1 MQIEHAIEI
10 SGLVCSKY
18 QTKSNNINLASIEE
32 LFTEAGLEEGSFG
45 IFKIT
50 YADNCSEVY
59 FDYPTDMNAEQ
70 AHIFAEDVFVKTN
83 DKPEIDLA
91 SAIDISDIVLEI
103 LKTPLR
109 QVSLTHL
116 RTLFVNGGLEENQFK
131 LSMTMYVDGRT
142 TIGFIYPS
150 GKNTDQIHTL
160 AKTILIKSTE
170 ENNRG

>member
-50 YADNCSEVY
+50 YADNCSEIY
-59 FDYPTDMNAEQ
+59 FHYPTDMTEKQ
-70 AHIFAEDVFVKTN
+70 AVEFAMKTL
-83 DKPEIDLA
+83 DTQGIDLK